1 MAASQKQSLALDTN
15 LLLDLAG
22 EKDFAHEFKEE
33 FSSRG
38 YSLLVP
44 PTVVAELAFFA
55 SLKGAS
61 QQEIANV
68 ALEKIS
74 AWKCQPFTL
83 SSTQLA
89 IAIRFAARL
98 MDSALIPETEQ
109 NDGKI
114 LAQTSLAKIP
124 LLVTSDRHLLDVD
137 VDALLLAFNDA
148 DLLPV
153 HPSHPKQLLKALR

>member
-1 MAASQKQSLALDTN
+1 MAASPKKSLALDTN

-55 SLKGAS
+55 SLKDAH
-61 QQEIANV
+61 QQDLANV
-68 ALEKIS
+68 ALEKAS
-74 AWKCQPFTL
+74 VWKCQPFAL
-83 SSTQLA
+83 SSTQMV
-89 IAIRFAARL
+89 IAARFAARL
-98 MDSALIPETEQ
+98 MEASLIPETEQ

-114 LAQTSLAKIP
+114 LAQTSLARIP
-124 LLVTSDRHLLDVD
+124 LLVTSDKHLLDVD
-137 VDALLLAFNDA
+137 EDALLLAFNDA

-153 HPSHPKQLLKALR
+153 HPAHPKRLLKALR